1 MAERAQGT
9 GTVQLVA
16 EPGGA
21 WVTLLDRNAELTSVE
36 ELIGDAS
43 GRGRPLAS
51 EGPPGIA
58 KASLLREAR
67 ALGQEAGIEVLGA
80 CGSELERTFSFG
92 VARQLIEPLLA
103 QVSDRKRGE
112 LLSGAARLAVPHF
125 EPPRIAAEERPDIPL
140 PAPHGLYWLT
150 QTWPHAASCCSSL
163 TTCNGATC
171 LT

>member
-1 MAERAQGT
+1 FVAGGAQGA

-16 EPGGA
+16 EPGAA

-51 EGPPGIA
+51 ERPPEIPKGA
-58 KASLLREAR
+58 LLREAR

-92 VARQLIEPLLA
+92 VARQLIEPL
-103 QVSDRKRGE
+103 
-112 LLSGAARLAVPHF
+112 
-125 EPPRIAAEERPDIPL
+125 
-140 PAPHGLYWLT
+140 
-150 QTWPHAASCCSSL
+150 
-163 TTCNGATC
+163 
-171 LT
+171 